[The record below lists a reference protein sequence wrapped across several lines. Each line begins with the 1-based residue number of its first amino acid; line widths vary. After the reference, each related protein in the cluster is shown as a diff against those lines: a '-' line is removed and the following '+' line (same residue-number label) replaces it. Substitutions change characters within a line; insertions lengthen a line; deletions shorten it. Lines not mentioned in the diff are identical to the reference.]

1 MFKSILTITSLLVI
15 LLSNSCKRSIAIED
29 QPLNL
34 VKSPNLPS
42 TGIAFKEYLG
52 INSFEWDVSSDVAH
66 EQIDQAKFENVK
78 LFSGI
83 RHYLDW
89 DRIEPKDGVFSF
101 SPAHNGGWDYDL
113 IYAEMKKAG
122 KYVLIDL
129 KTCPSWLL
137 SSYPANQRDP
147 ENVPAPYGL
156 DRSKPESYIKQA
168 RAGFQLAARYGTNT
182 KVDTALLLIDQSI
195 RWRDDPKNTK
205 KVGLGLVNYIE
216 CDNER
221 DKWWKGDLAKQSP
234 EEYAANM
241 SAFYDGHLGKLGKG
255 VGVKNADP
263 NMIVVMGGLAEAN
276 PGFVEKM
283 INWCATN
290 RGKKPNGDINL
301 CFDVINYH
309 LYSND
314 AFKNNGNATKGMAP
328 ELSNLTSVANQFSAM
343 SKKLAGNIPV
353 WVTETGYDS
362 GEHTS
367 QRAIKIGNKSV
378 LITQADWNLRTALL
392 YARTGISKCIF
403 YMLDNVDV
411 NSWTQYTSSGF
422 VNPDRSK
429 RPSADYVLQTN
440 KLLGEYHY
448 ESSVKADPIVDVYAL
463 NDKKMYVL
471 TVPDEIGRTAGYDLK
486 LGSAKQAII
495 YTLAVGKNQMN
506 SRVVDTKNG
515 IVQLEVSETPI
526 FVEAK

>member
-34 VKSPNLPS
+34 IKSPNLPS
-42 TGIAFKEYLG
+42 NGIAFKEYLG
-52 INSFEWDVSSDVAH
+52 INAFEWDMSSDVAH
-66 EQIDQAKFENVK
+66 NQIDPTKFDNVK
-78 LFSGI
+78 IFTGV
-83 RHYLDW
+83 RHYLEW
-89 DRIEPKDGVFSF
+89 DKIEPKDGVFTF
-101 SPAHNGGWDYDL
+101 GPAHNGGWDYDL
-113 IYAEMKKAG
+113 IYQSLKNAG
-122 KYVLIDL
+122 KYVLIDV
-129 KTCPSWLL
+129 KSCPSWLL
-137 SSYPANQRDP
+137 ATYPANQRDP

-168 RAGFQLAARYGTNT
+168 RAAFQLAARYGSNT
-182 KVDTALLLIDQSI
+182 KVDTNLLLIDPSI
-195 RWRDDPKNTK
+195 RWRDDTRNVK
-205 KVGLGLVNYIE
+205 KVGLDIVKYIE

-241 SAFYDGHLGKLGKG
+241 SAFYDGHQGKLGKG
-255 VGVKNADP
+255 FGVKNADP
-263 NMIVVMGGLAEAN
+263 NMIVVMGGLAD
-276 PGFVEKM
+276 PSPQFVEKM
-283 INWCATN
+283 IKWCEIH
-290 RGKKPNGDINL
+290 RGKKANGEINL

-314 AFKNNGNATKGMAP
+314 AFRNNGNATKGMAP
-328 ELSNLTSVANQFSAM
+328 ELSNLQSVANQFSAM
-343 SKKLAGNIPV
+343 SKKVAGNIPV

-367 QRAIKIGNKSV
+367 QRAIKIGNKSA

-392 YARTGISKCIF
+392 YARTGVSKCIF

-422 VNPDRSK
+422 INPGGGK

-448 ESSVKADPIVDVYAL
+448 ESSLKADPIVDVYAL

-471 TVPDEIGRTAGYDLK
+471 TVPDEIGRTAGYDLN
-486 LGSAKQAII
+486 LGSAKQAVI